1 MARKADTSFKDPL
14 ERLASEAGCTT
25 EVVQSLYQE
34 EIRHLQSRARVG
46 TFIPVLAMK
55 RVRDALRRT
64 RSKARTG
71 ALEDPLSY
79 TPF

>member
-1 MARKADTSFKDPL
+1 MAARKADISFKDHL
-14 ERLASEAGCTT
+14 ERLASEAGCTA

-34 EIRHLQSRARVG
+34 AIQHLSSRARVG

-64 RSKARTG
+64 RTKPRPGT
-71 ALEDPLSY
+71 LEDRVQ
-79 TPF
+79 